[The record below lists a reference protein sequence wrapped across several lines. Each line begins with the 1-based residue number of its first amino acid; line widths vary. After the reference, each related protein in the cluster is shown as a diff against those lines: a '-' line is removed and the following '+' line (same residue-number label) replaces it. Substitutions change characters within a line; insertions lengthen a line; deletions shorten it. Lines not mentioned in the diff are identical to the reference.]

1 MRDKIKNKLKAIGGD
16 NLQIKES
23 SKSIEKKKKA
33 NFIKIITQF
42 KNVWKVSNE
51 LGSEYGV
58 NLVNY
63 EDKYY
68 RIIENL
74 IFEHYGKWA
83 GEIIMWWIYEVD
95 DPKKETY
102 YVYDK
107 DHKIKHPVKSVSQ
120 LYTTL
125 KKMKILK

>member
-1 MRDKIKNKLKAIGGD
+1 
-16 NLQIKES
+16 
-23 SKSIEKKKKA
+23 
-33 NFIKIITQF
+33 
-42 KNVWKVSNE
+42 
-51 LGSEYGV
+51 
-58 NLVNY
+58 
-63 EDKYY
+63 
-68 RIIENL
+68 
-74 IFEHYGKWA
+74 
-83 GEIIMWWIYEVD
+83 MWWIYEVD